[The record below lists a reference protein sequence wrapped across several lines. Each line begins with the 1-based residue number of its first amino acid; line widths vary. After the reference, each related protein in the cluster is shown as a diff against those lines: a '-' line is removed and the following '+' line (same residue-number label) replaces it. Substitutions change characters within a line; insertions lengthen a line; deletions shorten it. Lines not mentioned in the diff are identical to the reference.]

1 MPDCWKQNILCSN
14 VNSDQPW
21 KSVRVRHPGAFVT
34 RYLDKL
40 FTSSS
45 SVGKSDSITIPR
57 SVMCWVSTTG
67 KSRCLRA
74 PWAHIPN
81 FPLCQ
86 KWYEKRLHHV
96 TCHSFFFLLSPCPF
110 PTPACEIP
118 SRSWH
123 TSQRL
128 CWSSLKRENT
138 DLGWSGL
145 HCLKI
150 WHYLIQV
157 VQEICDKQSIN
168 KIRSPYKSNS
178 FL

>member
-1 MPDCWKQNILCSN
+1 MRFPYLPGFQRKMPDCWKQNILCSN

-96 TCHSFFFLLSPCPF
+96 TCHSFLFVKSLPF
-110 PTPACEIP
+110 PHPSLWNPLTLLACFPEAVLKFIKEGEY
-118 SRSWH
+118 WFGVI
-123 TSQRL
+123 
-128 CWSSLKRENT
+128 WSAL
-138 DLGWSGL
+138 
-145 HCLKI
+145 
-150 WHYLIQV
+150 
-157 VQEICDKQSIN
+157 
-168 KIRSPYKSNS
+168 P
-178 FL
+178 